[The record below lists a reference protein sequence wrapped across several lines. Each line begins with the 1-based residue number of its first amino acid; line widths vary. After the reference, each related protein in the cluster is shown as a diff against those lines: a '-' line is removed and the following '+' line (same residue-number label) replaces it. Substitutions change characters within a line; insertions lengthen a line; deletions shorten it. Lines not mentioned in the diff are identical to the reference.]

1 MSLGS
6 PQFTLIDSPSQFVI
20 YGANGWMGRS
30 AVEFLSLI
38 DPEIAEE
45 RLLLIGSRPSELS
58 FNGSTFKILDP
69 TSAFSFIKENSV
81 FLNSAFL
88 RREALLRVPAE
99 EYVRKNREIS
109 AFAMKILEEK
119 RLFSFINL
127 SSGAARSMDI
137 ASSLKTAD
145 EYASMKK
152 YLEVEYSKL
161 ARKHKTPFVNCRI
174 YSLSGRH
181 LNEFE
186 NLALSSF
193 IKQAQGANQIEVKS
207 PSTKRTYLD
216 ATNLAAILFNLA
228 CKGNDA
234 NFDSG
239 GALVTMSE
247 LARNVANA
255 LGKKDYEILCGD
267 DQSPDYFG
275 DYESFNELATEL
287 GVEMFGIQEQI
298 LRTLEAFN

>member
-6 PQFTLIDSPSQFVI
+6 PQSTLMDSPSQFVI

-45 RLLLIGSRPSELS
+45 RLLLIGSRQSELVLNS
-58 FNGSTFKILDP
+58 SAFKILDP
-69 TSAFSFIKENSV
+69 TSGFSSIQENSV

-88 RREALLRVPAE
+88 RREALITVPAE

-109 AFAMKILEEK
+109 RFAMRTLEEK
-119 RLFSFINL
+119 KLFSFINL

-137 ASSLKTAD
+137 VSSLKTAD
-145 EYASMKK
+145 EYAAMKK
-152 YLEVEYSKL
+152 DLEVEYSEL
-161 ARKHKTPFVNCRI
+161 ARKHKTPIVNCRI

-193 IKQAQGANQIEVKS
+193 IKQAQGGNQIEVKS

-216 ATNLAAILFNLA
+216 ATNLAAMLFNIA
-228 CKGNDA
+228 CRGDDA

-239 GALVTMSE
+239 GTLVTMSE
-247 LARNVANA
+247 LARNVTNA
-255 LGKKDYEILCGD
+255 LGKKDCEILCGE

-287 GVEMFGIQEQI
+287 GVKMLGIQEQI

>member
-1 MSLGS
+1 
-6 PQFTLIDSPSQFVI
+6 
-20 YGANGWMGRS
+20 MGRS

-38 DPEIAEE
+38 EPKIAQE
-45 RLLLIGSRPSELS
+45 RLILIGSRPSKLS
-58 FNGSTFKILDP
+58 INGSTFKILDP
-69 TSAFSFIKENSV
+69 TSGFSSIEENSV

-88 RREALLRVPAE
+88 RREALLTVPAE

-109 AFAMKILEEK
+109 AFAMRILKEK
-119 RLFSFINL
+119 KLFSFINL
-127 SSGAARSMDI
+127 SSGAARNMDVE
-137 ASSLKTAD
+137 SNLNTAD
-145 EYASMKK
+145 EYSRIKQA
-152 YLEVEYSKL
+152 LEVEFSEL
-161 ARKHKTPFVNCRI
+161 ARKHKTSFVNCRI

-193 IKQAQGANQIEVKS
+193 IKQAQGSDQIEVKS

-216 ATNLAAILFNLA
+216 ATNLASILFNIA
-228 CKGNDA
+228 YKGDDA

-239 GALVTMSE
+239 GTLVTMSE
-247 LARNVANA
+247 LARNVANV
-255 LGKKDYEILCGD
+255 LGKKDCEILCGE

-275 DYESFNELATEL
+275 DYESFNDLATEL

-298 LRTLEAFN
+298 IRTLEAFS

>member
-1 MSLGS
+1 
-6 PQFTLIDSPSQFVI
+6 
-20 YGANGWMGRS
+20 MGRS

-38 DPEIAEE
+38 EPKIAQE
-45 RLLLIGSRPSELS
+45 RLLLIGSRPSKLS
-58 FNGSTFKILDP
+58 INGSTFKILDP
-69 TSAFSFIKENSV
+69 TSGFSSIEENSI

-88 RREALLRVPAE
+88 RREALSTVPAE

-109 AFAMKILEEK
+109 VFAMRILKEK

-127 SSGAARSMDI
+127 SSGAARSMDVV
-137 ASSLKTAD
+137 SNLKTAD
-145 EYASMKK
+145 EYSRMKK
-152 YLEVEYSKL
+152 ALEVEFAEL
-161 ARKHKTPFVNCRI
+161 GRKHKTPIVNCRI
-174 YSLSGRH
+174 YSMSGRH

-193 IKQAQGANQIEVKS
+193 IKQVQGSNQIEVKS
-207 PSTKRTYLD
+207 PRTKRTYLD
-216 ATNLAAILFNLA
+216 ATNLASILFNIA
-228 CKGNDA
+228 CKGDDA

-239 GALVTMSE
+239 GTLVTMSE
-247 LARNVANA
+247 LASNVASA
-255 LGKKDYEILCGD
+255 LGKKDCEILYGD

-275 DYESFNELATEL
+275 DYKSFNELATEL

>member
-1 MSLGS
+1 M
-6 PQFTLIDSPSQFVI
+6 DSPSQFVI

-38 DPEIAEE
+38 EPKIAEE
-45 RLLLIGSRPSELS
+45 RLLLIGSRPSELVI
-58 FNGSTFKILDP
+58 NGSTFKILDP
-69 TSAFSFIKENSV
+69 TSGFSFIEENSV

-88 RREALLRVPAE
+88 RREALLTVPSG

-109 AFAMKILEEK
+109 AFAMRILEQK

-127 SSGAARSMDI
+127 SSGAARNMDVE
-137 ASSLKTAD
+137 SNLKNAD
-145 EYASMKK
+145 EYSRIKK
-152 YLEVEYSKL
+152 SLEVEFSEL
-161 ARKHKTPFVNCRI
+161 ARKHKTPIVNCRI

-193 IKQAQGANQIEVKS
+193 IKQAQGRNQIEVKS
-207 PSTKRTYLD
+207 PNTKRTYLD
-216 ATNLAAILFNLA
+216 ATNLAAILFNIA
-228 CKGNDA
+228 CKGDDA

-247 LARNVANA
+247 LARNVADA
-255 LGKKDYEILCGD
+255 LGKKDCEIICGE

-275 DYESFNELATEL
+275 DFESFNEIATEL

-298 LRTLEAFN
+298 LRTLDAFS

>member
-1 MSLGS
+1 LM
-6 PQFTLIDSPSQFVI
+6 DSPSQFVI

-38 DPEIAEE
+38 EPEIGDE
-45 RLLLIGSRPSELS
+45 RLLLIGSRASELVI
-58 FNGSTFKILDP
+58 NGSTFKILDP
-69 TSAFSFIKENSV
+69 MSGFSAIEENSI

-88 RREALLRVPAE
+88 RREALLTVSGT

-109 AFAMKILEEK
+109 AFATKTLKEK
-119 RLFSFINL
+119 KLFSFINL
-127 SSGAARSMDI
+127 SSGAARSMDVE
-137 ASSLKTAD
+137 SNLKTAD
-145 EYASMKK
+145 EYAAMKK
-152 YLEVEYSKL
+152 DLEVEFSELGK
-161 ARKHKTPFVNCRI
+161 KHKTPIVNCRI

-193 IKQAQGANQIEVKS
+193 IKQAQGGNQIEVKS
-207 PSTKRTYLD
+207 PNTKRTYLD
-216 ATNLAAILFNLA
+216 ATNLAAILFNIA

-239 GALVTMSE
+239 GTLVTMFE
-247 LARNVANA
+247 LARNVAHA
-255 LGKKDYEILCGD
+255 LGKKDCEILCGD

-275 DYESFNELATEL
+275 DYESFNGLATEL

-298 LRTLEAFN
+298 IRTLEAFSLL

>member
-1 MSLGS
+1 M
-6 PQFTLIDSPSQFVI
+6 DSPSQFVI

-38 DPEIAEE
+38 EPKIAEE
-45 RLLLIGSRPSELS
+45 RLLLIGSRPSEIVI
-58 FNGSTFKILDP
+58 NGSIFKILEP
-69 TSAFSFIKENSV
+69 TSAFSSIEENSV

-88 RREALLRVPAE
+88 RREALLTVPSG

-109 AFAMKILEEK
+109 AFAMRILEQK

-127 SSGAARSMDI
+127 SSGAARNMDVE
-137 ASSLKTAD
+137 SNLKNAD
-145 EYASMKK
+145 EYSRIKK
-152 YLEVEYSKL
+152 SLEVEFSEL
-161 ARKHKTPFVNCRI
+161 ARKHKTPIVNCRI

-193 IKQAQGANQIEVKS
+193 IKQAQGRNQIEVKS
-207 PSTKRTYLD
+207 PNTKRTYLD
-216 ATNLAAILFNLA
+216 ATNLAAILFNIA
-228 CKGNDA
+228 CKGDDA

-247 LARNVANA
+247 LARNVADA
-255 LGKKDYEILCGD
+255 LGKKDCEIICGE

-275 DYESFNELATEL
+275 DFESFNEIATEL

-298 LRTLEAFN
+298 LRTLDAFS

>member
-1 MSLGS
+1 
-6 PQFTLIDSPSQFVI
+6 
-20 YGANGWMGRS
+20 MGRS

-58 FNGSTFKILDP
+58 INGSTFKILDP

-88 RREALLRVPAE
+88 RREALFRVPAE
-99 EYVRKNREIS
+99 EYVGKNREIS
-109 AFAMKILEEK
+109 AFAMRILEEK
-119 RLFSFINL
+119 KLFSFINL

-137 ASSLKTAD
+137 VSSLKTAD
-145 EYASMKK
+145 EYAAMKK
-152 YLEVEYSKL
+152 DLEVEYSEL
-161 ARKHKTPFVNCRI
+161 ARKHKTPIVNCRI

-193 IKQAQGANQIEVKS
+193 IKQAQGSNQIEVKS
-207 PSTKRTYLD
+207 PNTKRTYLD
-216 ATNLAAILFNLA
+216 ATNLAAVIFKIA
-228 CKGNDA
+228 CKGDDA

-239 GALVTMSE
+239 GTLATMSE
-247 LARNVANA
+247 LARHVANA
-255 LGKKDYEILCGD
+255 LGKKDCEILCGD

-275 DYESFNELATEL
+275 DYETFNELASEL

-298 LRTLEAFN
+298 LRTLQAFN